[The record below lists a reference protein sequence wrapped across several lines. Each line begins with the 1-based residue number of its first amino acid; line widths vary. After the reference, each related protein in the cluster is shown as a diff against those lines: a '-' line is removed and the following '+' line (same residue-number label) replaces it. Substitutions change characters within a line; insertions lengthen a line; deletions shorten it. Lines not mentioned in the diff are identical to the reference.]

1 MFILRELMMAF
12 PTVRDNPDP
21 GSQIDI
27 PDPGF
32 PIFLLIKYK
41 GKHIPLYSETR
52 AFFEPPAHIKNST
65 NVFNRKLRN
74 FYPEDQKKSPEQY
87 LVIPLQSRS
96 IFIKI
101 AL

>member
-1 MFILRELMMAF
+1 MLEIVALSDLASVLCARNFSFAPQGVYPKLPPF
-12 PTVRDNPDP
+12 TVRDNPDP

-41 GKHIPLYSETR
+41 GKYIPLYSEAR

-65 NVFNRKLRN
+65 NVFGRKLRN
-74 FYPEDQKKSPEQY
+74 FYP
-87 LVIPLQSRS
+87 
-96 IFIKI
+96 
-101 AL
+101 